1 MIHKEYSWSF
11 DLYHVDAN
19 EVGAELEE
27 IQETNELTPES
38 VVEYAKDRRT
48 TLNGLFEWND
58 EVAGHKWRLQQAR
71 KILNNITV
79 EYVGKN
85 DERKPIRA
93 FVKTTTKKEEYR
105 NIESVVSDA
114 EQYSLLLNM
123 AYRELNQTKNKYQT
137 LSEIQELLKDI
148 PEVL

>member
-1 MIHKEYSWSF
+1 MYN
-11 DLYHVDAN
+11 VDAN
-19 EVGAELEE
+19 DVGAELED
-27 IQETNELTPES
+27 IQEKQELTPEN
-38 VVEYAKDRRT
+38 VVEYAKNTNT
-48 TLNGLFEWND
+48 TLNRLFEWND
-58 EVAGHKWRLQQAR
+58 EIAGKKWRIQQAR

-79 EYVGKN
+79 EIVGK
-85 DERKPIRA
+85 DEQKKPIRA

-123 AYRELNQTKNKYQT
+123 AYKELNVTKNKYQT
-137 LSEIQELLKDI
+137 LQEIQELLKDI

>member
-1 MIHKEYSWSF
+1 MIHKEYSWSL

-19 EVGAELEE
+19 AVGAELEE

-48 TLNGLFEWND
+48 TLNGLFEWNN

-79 EYVGKN
+79 EIVGKN
-85 DERKPIRA
+85 NEKKPIRA

-137 LSEIQELLKDI
+137 LTEIQELLKDI

>member
-1 MIHKEYSWSF
+1 MIHKEYSWSL

-19 EVGAELEE
+19 DVGAELEE

-38 VVEYAKDRRT
+38 VVEYAKDTST
-48 TLNGLFEWND
+48 TLNKLFEWND
-58 EVAGHKWRLQQAR
+58 EIAGSKWRLQQAR

-79 EYVGKN
+79 EIVGKN

-114 EQYSLLLNM
+114 EQYSLLLDM